1 MGHRSSFGRMRVPMP
16 PSLRLLWVYCG
27 AAVVLYLPVLGVP
40 FLSDD
45 LTILY
50 RIGVEGEL
58 GLGSFSRPLGDLTHA
73 LNYLLTGPRP
83 WAFRLVNLLL
93 LGVGAWAVHQ
103 LALRLGERL
112 DPDVAARWS
121 VRSGVLF
128 LLYPFHLEPHIWIV
142 GRGVAMATVAVLFA
156 LLAATEGDRGWRVAA
171 WTLIGGLCYESAFLT
186 PLLLVVLGL
195 GAWPQDRART
205 WRTAIASLGAV
216 LALFGA
222 RLLVHGG
229 ITNSYGAAFLQRP
242 WPQYVEQAAV
252 AAARLVIPPVP
263 PSVPL
268 LVLSVVLVVAVA
280 VVLVGWWR
288 HVPVVVARRTLIL
301 LSALTLS
308 ASLLGALAGVSLRSS
323 EGDRFLHL
331 ASAFACLALALLI
344 STLQRRRLRS
354 AAMAVGVLLSSIAL
368 WHGQQNWRSAGVLL
382 QRVIAA
388 VPEPGPERIVLR
400 DLPGD
405 HRGAYVL
412 RHGLR
417 EALFFAGRDTSGII
431 VHQAGT
437 EQRPHE
443 RWFRWSGERFMEDE
457 PTEERSITP

>member
-1 MGHRSSFGRMRVPMP
+1 MRVPLP

-156 LLAATEGDRGWRVAA
+156 LLAATECDRGWRVAA
-171 WTLIGGLCYESAFLT
+171 WTLIGGLCYESALLT
-186 PLLLVVLGL
+186 PLLLVLLGL
-195 GAWPQDRART
+195 GVWPKERMRT
-205 WRTAIASLGAV
+205 VRLAGAGVAAVVV
-216 LALFGA
+216 LIDS
-222 RLLVHGG
+222 RLLIQGSL
-229 ITNSYGAAFLQRP
+229 TNSYGAAFLERP
-242 WPQYVEQAAV
+242 WVHFVERGAV
-252 AAARLVIPPVP
+252 AVARLVIPPVP

-268 LVLSVVLVVAVA
+268 LGVAGMLVVGVVLIVA
-280 VVLVGWWR
+280 GWWR
-288 HVPVVVARRTLIL
+288 HVPVGAARRMLGAL
-301 LSALTLS
+301 LALMLA
-308 ASLLGALAGVSLRSS
+308 ASLLGALAGVSLRTS

-331 ASAFACLALALLI
+331 ASAFVCLAIALLI
-344 STLQRRRLRS
+344 STLQRRWLRS

-368 WHGQQNWRSAGVLL
+368 WHGQQQWRSAGALL
-382 QRVIAA
+382 QRVITA
-388 VPEPGPERIVLR
+388 VPQPGTERIVLR
-400 DLPGD
+400 DLPSD